1 VNFRIPKYL
10 QTGIKLVLT
19 AAALY
24 YVLGNVDLQSIWLL
38 VIKSNKVYLLFALV
52 LFIFSKVVSSARLW
66 FYLHKL
72 DISITQR
79 ENLKLYW
86 LGMYYNL
93 FLPGGIGGDGYKT
106 YWLRKRSGKTT
117 AILISTLLLD
127 RFSGLTMLV
136 LLTVGLFYT
145 LDILPELRF
154 YPWIGVLLVLTT
166 FFIVY
171 WKVFPRFLSIFLSSH
186 ALSLLVQGLQ
196 LGAAYTLLLSLDV
209 DTFLEGYLFIFL
221 LSSVVMIF
229 PLTIGGIGARE
240 FTFILGA
247 NWIGLDP
254 DMSIALSLLFYIIT
268 LIVSLYGMRY
278 SLGSSHQIE

>member
-1 VNFRIPKYL
+1 M
-10 QTGIKLVLT
+10 LT

>member
-166 FFIVY
+166 FFILLES
-171 WKVFPRFLSIFLSSH
+171 FSSLSQHISVISCTLFAGTGASTWSSIH
-186 ALSLLVQGLQ
+186 PLAFTGC
-196 LGAAYTLLLSLDV
+196 
-209 DTFLEGYLFIFL
+209 GYLFRRLPLYFPFIFSCYDF
-221 LSSVVMIF
+221 SSDYWRYWSQ
-229 PLTIGGIGARE
+229 GIHVYFGCKLDWAR
-240 FTFILGA
+240 
-247 NWIGLDP
+247 P
-254 DMSIALSLLFYIIT
+254 
-268 LIVSLYGMRY
+268 
-278 SLGSSHQIE
+278 